1 MKLKSFILA
10 TFFSVISFAA
20 NAQEQVDQ
28 NSEDQPVQQ
37 IDMRASAQINSLK
50 LRTVMTFSQK
60 LKNIKETAEYLL
72 EPINYKL
79 VLSPISG
86 EQSKRIL
93 ARPLIRA
100 HSDGSLKT
108 IEDALLQISGE
119 DTILIVDH
127 EHKLITFEFIEPRKS
142 N

>member
-1 MKLKSFILA
+1 MKIKSLLLA
-10 TFFSVISFAA
+10 VMLSVISFAVG
-20 NAQEQVDQ
+20 AQEQTEPNND
-28 NSEDQPVQQ
+28 EQPIQQ
-37 IDMRASAQINSLK
+37 IDIRASAQINSLK

-93 ARPLIRA
+93 ARPLMRV

-127 EHKLITFEFIEPRKS
+127 EHKLITFEFIDPRKL